1 MAADPQM
8 QEHARTYAQIVA
20 TAWSDDAFKQRLLA
34 SPAAVLQE
42 HGIDVPEG
50 TEVRVVEGQT
60 QPEFGDGAI
69 VLPMPPK
76 PSAEE
81 LSDEEL
87 DLAAGG
93 WCTSGGCEDTPPVR
107 DETGKLKYTPY
118 YKTTTT

>member
-60 QPEFGDGAI
+60 QPEFGDGLI
-69 VLPMPPK
+69 VLPLPPK
-76 PSAEE
+76 PSEEE
-81 LSDEEL
+81 LSDDNL
-87 DLAAGG
+87 DTVAGG
-93 WCTSGGCEDTPPVR
+93 FYGCWCNMLAPKPTT
-107 DETGKLKYTPY
+107 ETWTG
-118 YKTTTT
+118 YKITTA